1 MTTTIE
7 KIKKI
12 LKSEFENELF
22 DASLKNLED
31 KNNKL
36 RYHNFSYSIRELS
49 RHFLNSLAPEER
61 ILDCSWFKV
70 ETDNGKPTRGQKIK
84 YAIQGGLTDQNLID
98 MNFDIDELKSTIK
111 EVKTT
116 IDSLSKYTHVNP
128 DSFNLTEDD
137 IESYS
142 QKVLETFE
150 SFVETIYNYR
160 DILKGFLDGKIED
173 HMIDT
178 VICSSYE
185 NIDSLAPHYSLEYGE
200 VHEYHISEINDRE
213 IIVDVFG
220 SLSVI
225 LEYGS
230 RSERAIGDGLDVG
243 QSFPYETQIR
253 YEISDKFP
261 SDEYEVD
268 SFDVDTSSWYGDDDI
283 TDEELDKL
291 IEQEENKD
299 ITLES

>member
-1 MTTTIE
+1 MNKTSE
-7 KIKKI
+7 KIKQI

-31 KNNKL
+31 NENKL

-84 YAIQGGLTDQNLID
+84 YAIQGGLTDEILANLG
-98 MNFDIDELKSTIK
+98 FDVDELKFIIK

-128 DSFNLTEDD
+128 ESFNLTENE
-137 IESYS
+137 IESNS

-150 SFVETIYNYR
+150 AFVETIDNYR
-160 DILKGFLDGKIED
+160 ETLKDFLDGKIED

-178 VICSSYE
+178 VIYNSYE

-200 VHEYHISEINDRE
+200 VYEYHISEINDRE
-213 IIVDVFG
+213 IIVNVIG
-220 SLSVI
+220 SLSVT

-230 RSERAIGDGLDVG
+230 RSERAIGDGLDIG
-243 QSFPYETQIR
+243 ESFPYETQIR
-253 YEISDKFP
+253 YKISDKFP
-261 SDEYEVD
+261 SDEYEVE

-283 TDEELDKL
+283 SDEELDKL
-291 IEQEENKD
+291 IEREE
-299 ITLES
+299 

>member
-1 MTTTIE
+1 MTTTIQ

-12 LKSEFENELF
+12 LKSDFENELF

-31 KNNKL
+31 KYNKL

-84 YAIQGGLTDQNLID
+84 YAIQGGLTDEILTNLG
-98 MNFDIDELKSTIK
+98 FDVDELKSIIK

-128 DSFNLTEDD
+128 ESFNLTENE
-137 IESYS
+137 IEFNS

-150 SFVETIYNYR
+150 AFVETIDNYR
-160 DILKGFLDGKIED
+160 ETLKDFLDGKIED

-178 VICSSYE
+178 VIYNSYE

-200 VHEYHISEINDRE
+200 VYEYHISEINDRE

-220 SLSVI
+220 SLSI
-225 LEYGS
+225 TLEYGS
-230 RSERAIGDGLDVG
+230 RSERAIGDGLDIG
-243 QSFPYETQIR
+243 ESFPYETQIR
-253 YEISDKFP
+253 YKISDKFP

-268 SFDVDTSSWYGDDDI
+268 SFDVDTSSWYGDDSI
-283 TDEELDKL
+283 TDEELDIL

-299 ITLES
+299 DTL

>member
-1 MTTTIE
+1 MATTIE

-31 KNNKL
+31 KDNKL

-61 ILDCSWFKV
+61 ILDCTWFKI

-84 YAIQGGLTDQNLID
+84 YAIQGGLTDEILKNLG
-98 MNFDIDELKSTIK
+98 FDVEELKSIIK

-128 DSFNLTEDD
+128 ESFNLTESE
-137 IESYS
+137 IESNS
-142 QKVLETFE
+142 QKVLENFE
-150 SFVETIYNYR
+150 AFVETIDNYR
-160 DILKGFLDGKIED
+160 KTLKDFLDGKIED

-178 VICSSYE
+178 VIYNSYE
-185 NIDSLAPHYSLEYGE
+185 NIDSLAPHYSLEYSE
-200 VHEYHISEINDRE
+200 VYEYHISEINDRE

-220 SLSVI
+220 SLSVT

-230 RSERAIGDGLDVG
+230 RSERAIGDGLDISE
-243 QSFPYETQIR
+243 SFPYETQIR
-253 YEISDKFP
+253 YKISDKFP

-283 TDEELDKL
+283 SDEELDKL
-291 IEQEENKD
+291 IEREE
-299 ITLES
+299 